1 MGTASNRRTGN
12 SSESQSLG
20 TQPLPPRIFFQ
31 DTINA
36 PQTKNAGPAAAPAPI
51 PSAAPP
57 EHQPDRRPMLTINTD
72 LPIDTHDQPSTPHRT
87 PQFFNDDNDHPDLKI
102 NELSPALCSLQQGK
116 QRK

>member
-1 MGTASNRRTGN
+1 
-12 SSESQSLG
+12 
-20 TQPLPPRIFFQ
+20 
-31 DTINA
+31 
-36 PQTKNAGPAAAPAPI
+36 
-51 PSAAPP
+51 
-57 EHQPDRRPMLTINTD
+57 MLTINTD